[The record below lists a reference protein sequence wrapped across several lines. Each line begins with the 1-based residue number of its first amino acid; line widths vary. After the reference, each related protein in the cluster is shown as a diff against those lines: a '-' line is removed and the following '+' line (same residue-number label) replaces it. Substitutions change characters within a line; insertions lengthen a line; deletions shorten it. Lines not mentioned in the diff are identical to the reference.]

1 MPKYS
6 IGVEFWRKRKIII
19 HHIFRI
25 FIAISSFRITFCG
38 ITMKNYV
45 EANISHK
52 SHTTVKYALKMLSSS
67 SETIIFIFLGVA
79 TVNNQHSWNT
89 WFVLLTILFCSV
101 FRVIGKCA
109 IIIISLISYDNFLS
123 HSTTTKKNTGVIV
136 LVAIANRFRIHKLSG
151 VDQFV
156 MSYGG
161 LRGAIA
167 FALVLL
173 IDPKHVPLAPL
184 FVTTTICVIYFTVF
198 LQGITIKPLVRILN
212 VKRAEKRKPTMN
224 ERIHERFIDHMMA
237 GLEDIVGKTGN
248 YTIRDKFKRFDN
260 RFIRPYLIR
269 DLQVSVSAVV
279 AFLVVNQSAD

>member
-1 MPKYS
+1 M
-6 IGVEFWRKRKIII
+6 
-19 HHIFRI
+19 
-25 FIAISSFRITFCG
+25 T
-38 ITMKNYV
+38 
-45 EANISHK
+45 
-52 SHTTVKYALKMLSSS
+52 
-67 SETIIFIFLGVA
+67 
-79 TVNNQHSWNT
+79 
-89 WFVLLTILFCSV
+89 
-101 FRVIGKCA
+101 
-109 IIIISLISYDNFLS
+109 LISFLLLL
-123 HSTTTKKNTGVIV
+123 GVIV

-184 FVTTTICVIYFTVF
+184 FVTTTICMIYFTVF

-237 GLEDIVGKTGN
+237 GLEDIAGKTGN

-260 RFIRPYLIR
+260 HFIRPYLIR
-269 DLQVSVSAVV
+269 DLQVRFSNNQIQKV
-279 AFLVVNQSAD
+279 AFFVVKKL